1 MSDRLKTVQRIC
13 FAVGGAL
20 IAVWAVAQVHREIG
34 VRQDLEAFETAQ
46 KAMAATRLAQ
56 AAPANDDRRQDA
68 GPPDAP
74 LRASTEMPTMPAAA
88 VAAEP
93 DQGGEIP
100 TLPVAPDAAPD
111 AGSNDVLQPPP
122 MPESIRYD
130 YSLWSPKRVEDYE
143 ASLQVDMSAPQ
154 ALLRIPSVDLLVPVL
169 DGIDDLTL
177 NRGVGRIPG
186 TARPGGLGNV
196 GIAGHRDGF
205 FRVLKDI
212 SVGDE
217 VELVTWRERFR
228 YQVTEID
235 IVEKHDTTV
244 LTGSDESM
252 ITLVTCYPF
261 YFVGHAP
268 KRYIVKATLAGSE
281 II

>member
-1 MSDRLKTVQRIC
+1 MHNRLRTVQRIC

-20 IAVWAVAQVHREIG
+20 IAVWAAAQVHREIG
-34 VRQDLEAFETAQ
+34 LRQDLEAFQAAQ
-46 KAMAATRLAQ
+46 QTMAATRLAQ
-56 AAPANDDRRQDA
+56 AEAATHGERHDGGLQE
-68 GPPDAP
+68 
-74 LRASTEMPTMPAAA
+74 AS
-88 VAAEP
+88 AEP
-93 DQGGEIP
+93 TTQIPAIPLAATDTVPDGGGEIP
-100 TLPVAPDAAPD
+100 TLPVAPGAAPD
-111 AGSNDVLQPPP
+111 AGGNDLLPPP
-122 MPESIRYD
+122 AIPASLHYD

-143 ASLQVDMSAPQ
+143 ASLQVSMNAPQ
-154 ALLRIPSVDLLVPVL
+154 ALLRIPSLDLQVPVL
-169 DGIDDLTL
+169 DGIDELTL
-177 NRGVGRIPG
+177 NRAVGRIPG

-217 VELVTWRERFR
+217 VELVTWRERFL
-228 YQVTEID
+228 YHVTEID

-244 LTGSDESM
+244 LSGSDDSM

-268 KRYIVKATLAGSE
+268 KRYIVRATLAGSE

>member
-1 MSDRLKTVQRIC
+1 MRHWLRIVQRIC
-13 FAVGGAL
+13 FALGGAL

-34 VRQDLEAFETAQ
+34 LRQDLHAFEAAQ
-46 KAMAATRLAQ
+46 QAMAATQLAQ
-56 AAPANDDRRQDA
+56 PEAPTDDQQQDA
-68 GPPDAP
+68 GSTQAPVEANTPAP
-74 LRASTEMPTMPAAA
+74 LPAA
-88 VAAEP
+88 VATTPAEG
-93 DQGGEIP
+93 DEIP
-100 TLPVAPDAAPD
+100 TLPVAPGAAPD
-111 AGSNDVLQPPP
+111 AGGIDVLPPPP
-122 MPESIRYD
+122 MPQSISYD

-154 ALLRIPSVDLLVPVL
+154 ALLRIPSLDLQVPVL
-169 DGIDDLTL
+169 DGIDELTL

-235 IVEKHDTTV
+235 IVGKHDTTV
-244 LTGSDESM
+244 LTGSDDSM

-268 KRYIVKATLAGSE
+268 KRYIVKATLADSE